1 MYFTTT
7 NFLSGPYFLTEAE
20 TTRQVEG
27 PVPHKWLPRDRVD
40 PETGAVVLREPHC
53 VPGIL
58 ALNTRANQ
66 GFTSRKVPL
75 YLFYPLDGGY
85 PPFVVSSKLTTK
97 ENLFAVATFEHWDD
111 KWPRGGIQ
119 RVLGPVD
126 VLEVQEKALLLRA
139 SVSSSVTDFTTPVP
153 DLSNHVR
160 GSWDTVVHIDPDGC
174 EDVDDILCLKRV
186 DDGWDL
192 GIGIADVS
200 AWIPE
205 GCPLDIDARAKGQT
219 LYVNGEARV
228 PMFPTSISAVAASLR
243 ADGVERP
250 VVMLRIAVRGGVV
263 VERTWRLER
272 VVVGVSHTYDSVLGD
287 EVLSRV
293 LPEVLGTAWGS
304 SVGADSHHWIEMA
317 MILYNTAVAELL
329 RRTGTGLLRA
339 HAGVTRPEWVA
350 LAERTGCPDVAMF
363 GMSKGV
369 YVDAKTTDCAHAG
382 LGLDVYCHAS
392 SPLRR
397 YADLVNQRC
406 LKAILF
412 GGVPPSASASS
423 VLPVQLNERSRVA
436 KQFERDLWYAH
447 HLRSDRVSEAEGIV
461 VEAKGADLWN
471 VYVPA
476 WKRVLR
482 CRETCSDTS
491 PCKLGNRVLVRAY
504 VDLTTTQWDRR
515 AVCSVSVIQEVT
527 RTL

>member
-1 MYFTTT
+1 
-7 NFLSGPYFLTEAE
+7 
-20 TTRQVEG
+20 
-27 PVPHKWLPRDRVD
+27 VD
-40 PETGAVVLREPHC
+40 PETGAVLQRETHC

-66 GFTSRKVPL
+66 GFTARKVPL
-75 YLFYPLDGGY
+75 YLFYPLEGGY

-139 SVSSSVTDFTTPVP
+139 SVSPSVVDNTIPVP
-153 DLSNHVR
+153 DLSKHV
-160 GSWDTVVHIDPDGC
+160 GGDWDTVVHIDPDGC

-205 GCPLDIDARAKGQT
+205 GCSLDIDARAKGQT
-219 LYVNGEARV
+219 LYVNGDARV
-228 PMFPTSISAVAASLR
+228 PMFPTSISASAASLR

-250 VVMLRIAVRGGVV
+250 VVMLRIAVRGGAVV
-263 VERTWRLER
+263 SRTWGLER
-272 VVVGVSHTYDSVLGD
+272 VVVGVSHTYETVLEDG
-287 EVLSRV
+287 VLSGV
-293 LPEVLGTAWGS
+293 LPEVLGVAWGS
-304 SVGADSHHWIEMA
+304 SVGADSHHWIEVA

-329 RRTGTGLLRA
+329 RREGAGLLRA

-412 GGVPPSASASS
+412 GGVLPSASASAS
-423 VLPVQLNERSRVA
+423 SMLPVQLNERSRVA
-436 KQFERDLWYAH
+436 KQLERDLWYAT

-482 CRETCSDTS
+482 CRQTD
-491 PCKLGNRVLVRAY
+491 PCTIGSNVLVRAY

-515 AVCSVSVIQEVT
+515 AVCSISIVQEVT
-527 RTL
+527 GTL

>member
-7 NFLSGPYFLTEAE
+7 NFLSGPYFLTDAGS
-20 TTRQVEG
+20 TQQVEG
-27 PVPHKWLPRDRVD
+27 PVPHKWLPRDRVNPD
-40 PETGAVVLREPHC
+40 TGAVLEREPHR

-58 ALNTRANQ
+58 ALNTRTNQ
-66 GFTSRKVPL
+66 GFTARKVPL

-97 ENLFAVATFEHWDD
+97 ENLFAVASFEHWDD

-119 RVLGPVD
+119 TVLGPVD
-126 VLEVQEKALLLRA
+126 SLDIQEKALLLRA
-139 SVSSSVTDFTTPVP
+139 SVPTSAADGTVPSP
-153 DLSNHVR
+153 DLSNHVP
-160 GSWDTVVHIDPDGC
+160 GTWGTVVHIDPDGC

-205 GCPLDIDARAKGQT
+205 GCPLDVDAKNKGQT

-228 PMFPTSISAVAASLR
+228 PMFPTSISTIAASLR
-243 ADGVERP
+243 ADGRERP
-250 VVMLRIAVRGGVV
+250 VVMLRLAVRGGAVV
-263 VERTWRLER
+263 SRTWGLER
-272 VVVGVSHTYDSVLGD
+272 VVVGVSHTYESVVGD
-287 EVLSRV
+287 EGLSRV
-293 LPEVLGTAWGS
+293 LPEVLGVAWGS
-304 SVGADSHHWIEMA
+304 SVGVDSHHWIEVA
-317 MILYNTAVAELL
+317 MILYNTAVAEIL
-329 RRTGTGLLRA
+329 RREGTGLLRA

-369 YVDAKTTDCAHAG
+369 YVDAKTADCAHAG

-397 YADLVNQRC
+397 YADLVNQRA
-406 LKAILF
+406 LKAILY
-412 GGVPPSASASS
+412 GGVPPYASS

-436 KQFERDLWYAH
+436 KQFERDLWYAT

-491 PCKLGNRVLVRAY
+491 PCKLGKRVLVRAY

-515 AVCSVSVIQEVT
+515 AVCSVSIIQQVT